1 MEKKGAEVVGVSTDS
16 VEKLAKFK
24 SEFNLPF
31 ILLSDEKGTVVEQ
44 YPGKIPVLGYILG
57 GTLVSIPVAVRGDFD
72 DPKVTPLEPA
82 AVGKGLLGIVERTF
96 KAPAHIISPILPGN

>member
-1 MEKKGAEVVGVSTDS
+1 VEKKGAEVVGVSTDS

-44 YPGKIPVLGYILG
+44 YPGKIPILG
-57 GTLVSIPVAVRGDFD
+57 VANRATYVIGQDGVVKEVITGGDAI
-72 DPKVTPLEPA
+72 DPSS
-82 AVGKGLLGIVERTF
+82 AVASCPIGK
-96 KAPAHIISPILPGN
+96 K

>member
-31 ILLSDEKGTVVEQ
+31 ILLSDEKGEVADK
-44 YPGKIPVLGYILG
+44 YPGRIPVLGVANRATYVIAQDGTVKEIITG
-57 GTLVSIPVAVRGDFD
+57 GDAIDPSSAVAAC
-72 DPKVTPLEPA
+72 PI
-82 AVGKGLLGIVERTF
+82 GKR
-96 KAPAHIISPILPGN
+96 

>member
-1 MEKKGAEVVGVSTDS
+1 VEKKGAEVVGVSTDS

-44 YPGKIPVLGYILG
+44 YPGKIPILG
-57 GTLVSIPVAVRGDFD
+57 VANRATYVIGQDGVVKEVITGGDAI
-72 DPKVTPLEPA
+72 DPST
-82 AVGKGLLGIVERTF
+82 AVASCPIGK
-96 KAPAHIISPILPGN
+96 K

>member
-31 ILLSDEKGTVVEQ
+31 VLLSDEKGTVADQ
-44 YPGKIPVLGYILG
+44 YPGRIPVLGVANRATYVIGQDGVVTQIITG
-57 GTLVSIPVAVRGDFD
+57 GDAIDPSTAVAAC
-72 DPKVTPLEPA
+72 PLR
-82 AVGKGLLGIVERTF
+82 K
-96 KAPAHIISPILPGN
+96 

>member
-31 ILLSDEKGTVVEQ
+31 VLLSDEKGTVVEQ
-44 YPGKIPVLGYILG
+44 YPGKIPILG
-57 GTLVSIPVAVRGDFD
+57 VANRATYVIGQDGVVKEIITGGDAI
-72 DPKVTPLEPA
+72 DPST
-82 AVGKGLLGIVERTF
+82 AVASCPIGK
-96 KAPAHIISPILPGN
+96 K

>member
-1 MEKKGAEVVGVSTDS
+1 VEKKGAEVVGVSTDS

-44 YPGKIPVLGYILG
+44 YPGKIPILG
-57 GTLVSIPVAVRGDFD
+57 VANRATYVIGQDGVVKEVITGGDAI
-72 DPKVTPLEPA
+72 DPSTAVA
-82 AVGKGLLGIVERTF
+82 ACPIGK
-96 KAPAHIISPILPGN
+96 K

>member
-31 ILLSDEKGTVVEQ
+31 VLLSDEKGTVVEQ
-44 YPGKIPVLGYILG
+44 YPGKIPVLGVANRATYVIGQDGKIVQIVTG
-57 GTLVSIPVAVRGDFD
+57 GDAIDPNSAVSACPI
-72 DPKVTPLEPA
+72 
-82 AVGKGLLGIVERTF
+82 GK
-96 KAPAHIISPILPGN
+96 K

>member
-1 MEKKGAEVVGVSTDS
+1 VEKKGAEVVGVSTDS

-44 YPGKIPVLGYILG
+44 YPGKIPVLGVANRATYVIGQDGVVKEVITG
-57 GTLVSIPVAVRGDFD
+57 GDAIDPSSAVASC
-72 DPKVTPLEPA
+72 PI
-82 AVGKGLLGIVERTF
+82 GK
-96 KAPAHIISPILPGN
+96 K